1 MIVSLD
7 RFAYFCLSNIKVNHN
22 KMKAIIINENG
33 GSDKLIYKSDFLV
46 PEIKPNEVL
55 VNIKATTVNRADL
68 VIRGGY
74 PGLSLKFPHIPGG
87 DISGIIE
94 KTGSEVKSFKPGDRV
109 AAWSI
114 VSEADDD
121 WSKRGKAGQSPAWQ
135 YFGMHRA
142 GSYAEFTPVPESS
155 LVKLPDN
162 VSFEDAACL
171 PVAGL
176 TAYHAV
182 KTVGGLQKGDTF
194 FIWGGTSGLG
204 IIAIQIANFIG
215 AEVFATAGYP
225 HKIDYLKQ
233 MGVDHIFNH
242 RDGSAVEDE
251 VLKITGG
258 KGIDVVLD
266 YVGPEAFPKNFKMV
280 KKGGKILFCGILT
293 GREATV
299 SLHQTYLRHISL
311 LGLYLGEKNELEELI
326 KLVSEGKVKPH
337 IGETLELKDAAKAHD
352 MIAKGEVIGKIVMKI

>member
-1 MIVSLD
+1 
-7 RFAYFCLSNIKVNHN
+7 
-22 KMKAIIINENG
+22 MKAVILNENG
-33 GSDKLIYKSDFLV
+33 GIDKLIYTEEHPV
-46 PEIKPNEVL
+46 PEIKPGEVL
-55 VNIKATTVNRADL
+55 VNIKATSVNRADL

-74 PGLSLKFPHIPGG
+74 PGLALNFPHILGG
-87 DISGIIE
+87 DIAGVVA
-94 KTGSEVKSFKPGDRV
+94 KTGGDVKGFKEGERV

-121 WSKRGKAGQSPAWQ
+121 WSKKGKAGQSISWQ
-135 YFGMHRA
+135 YFGMHRN
-142 GSYAEFTPVPESS
+142 GSYAEYCAVPASS
-155 LVKLPDN
+155 LIKLPEN

-182 KTVGGLQKGDTF
+182 KTVGDVQKGDKF

-204 IIAIQIANFIG
+204 IIAIQLAKALG
-215 AEVFATAGYP
+215 AEVFATAGFP
-225 HKIDYLKQ
+225 HKIDFLKQ
-233 MGVDHIFNH
+233 LGVDHIFNH
-242 RDGSAVEDE
+242 RDGSAIDDE
-251 VLKITGG
+251 VMKITGG
-258 KGIDVVLD
+258 LGIDVILD

-293 GREATV
+293 GREAMV

-326 KLVSEGKVKPH
+326 KLVSEGKIKPH
-337 IGETLELKDAAKAHD
+337 IGASLDLKDAAKAHE
-352 MIAKGEVIGKIVMKI
+352 MMAKGEVIGKIVLKC

>member
-1 MIVSLD
+1 
-7 RFAYFCLSNIKVNHN
+7 
-22 KMKAIIINENG
+22 MKAVILNENG
-33 GSDKLIYKSDFLV
+33 GLDKIIYTEEHPI

-55 VNIKATTVNRADL
+55 VNIKATTINRADL

-74 PGLSLKFPHIPGG
+74 PGLSLNFPHILGG
-87 DISGIIE
+87 DI
-94 KTGSEVKSFKPGDRV
+94 TGVVTKIGSDVRNFKEGDRV
-109 AAWSI
+109 VAWSI
-114 VSEADDD
+114 VSETDDD
-121 WSKRGKAGQSPAWQ
+121 WTRRGKAGQSPNWQ

-142 GSYAEFTPVPESS
+142 GSYAEYSAVPESS
-155 LVKLPDN
+155 LIKLPDN

-182 KTVGGLQKGDTF
+182 KTVGDLKKGDKF

-204 IIAIQIANFIG
+204 VIAIQLAKNIG

-225 HKIDYLKQ
+225 HKTSFLKQ

-242 RDGSAVEDE
+242 RDGLSVDDE
-251 VLKITGG
+251 VMKITQGM
-258 KGIDVVLD
+258 GIDVILD

-293 GREATV
+293 GREAMV

-326 KLVSEGKVKPH
+326 KLVAEAKVKPH
-337 IGETLELKDAAKAHD
+337 IGATLELKDAAKAHE
-352 MIAKGEVIGKIVMKI
+352 MMAKGDVIGKIVLRV

>member
-1 MIVSLD
+1 
-7 RFAYFCLSNIKVNHN
+7 
-22 KMKAIIINENG
+22 MKAVILSENG
-33 GSDKLIYKSDFLV
+33 GTDKLIYTEDHSI

-55 VNIKATTVNRADL
+55 VNIKVTTINRADI

-74 PGLSLKFPHIPGG
+74 PGLSLNFPHILGG
-87 DISGIIE
+87 DI
-94 KTGSEVKSFKPGDRV
+94 TGFVSKIGSNIKNFKEGDRV
-109 AAWSI
+109 VAWSI
-114 VSEADDD
+114 VSETDDD
-121 WSKRGKAGQSPAWQ
+121 WTRRGKAGQSPNWQ

-142 GSYAEFTPVPESS
+142 GSYAEYSAVPESS
-155 LVKLPDN
+155 LIKLPDN

-182 KTVGGLQKGDTF
+182 KTVGDLKKGDKF

-204 IIAIQIANFIG
+204 IIAIQLAKSIG
-215 AEVFATAGYP
+215 AEVFATAGYQ
-225 HKIDYLKQ
+225 HKIDFLKR

-242 RDGSAVEDE
+242 RDGLSVDDE
-251 VLKITGG
+251 VMKITQGM
-258 KGIDVVLD
+258 GIDVILD

-293 GREATV
+293 GREAMV

-311 LGLYLGEKNELEELI
+311 LGLYLGEKRELEELI
-326 KLVSEGKVKPH
+326 KLVSEGRVKPH
-337 IGETLELKDAAKAHD
+337 IGATLELKDAAKAHE
-352 MIAKGEVIGKIVMKI
+352 MMAKGDVIGKIVLRV

>member
-1 MIVSLD
+1 MIIFAESFKLD
-7 RFAYFCLSNIKVNHN
+7 QT
-22 KMKAIIINENG
+22 MKAVILNENG
-33 GSDKLIYKSDFLV
+33 GTDKLIYTEDHPT
-46 PEIKPNEVL
+46 PEIKPNEAL
-55 VNIKATTVNRADL
+55 VNIKATSVNRADL

-74 PGLSLKFPHIPGG
+74 PGLALNFPHILGG
-87 DISGIIE
+87 DIAGVIA
-94 KTGSEVKSFKPGDRV
+94 KTGNEVKGFKVGDRV

-121 WSKRGKAGQSPAWQ
+121 WARKGKAGQSISWQ
-135 YFGMHRA
+135 YFGMHRN
-142 GSYAEFTPVPESS
+142 GSYAEYSAVPASS
-155 LVKLPDN
+155 LVKLPEN

-182 KTVGGLQKGDTF
+182 KTIGDLQKGDKF

-204 IIAIQIANFIG
+204 IIAIQLAKALG
-215 AEVFATAGYP
+215 AEVFATAGFP
-225 HKIDYLKQ
+225 HKIDFLKQ
-233 MGVDHIFNH
+233 LGVDHIFNH
-242 RDGSAVEDE
+242 RDGTAIDDE
-251 VLKITGG
+251 VMSITKGL
-258 KGIDVVLD
+258 GIDVILD

-293 GREATV
+293 GREAMV

-311 LGLYLGEKNELEELI
+311 LGLYLGEKHELEELI

-337 IGETLELKDAAKAHD
+337 IGATLELRDAAKAHE
-352 MIAKGEVIGKIVMKI
+352 MMAKGEVIGKIVLKP

>member
-1 MIVSLD
+1 
-7 RFAYFCLSNIKVNHN
+7 
-22 KMKAIIINENG
+22 MKAIIINENG
-33 GSDKLIYKSDFLV
+33 GSDKLIYKEDFPV

-55 VNIKATTVNRADL
+55 VNIKATSVNRADL

-74 PGLSLKFPHIPGG
+74 PGLLLKFPHILGG
-87 DISGIIE
+87 DISGIVE
-94 KTGSEVKSFKPGDRV
+94 KTGSEVKSFKQGDRV

-121 WSKRGKAGQSPAWQ
+121 WAKRGKAGQSPSWQ
-135 YFGMHRA
+135 YFGMHRP
-142 GSYAEFTPVPESS
+142 GSYAEFTAVPESS

-162 VSFEDAACL
+162 VSFEEAACL

-182 KTVGGLQKGDTF
+182 KTVGSLQKGDAF

-204 IIAIQIANFIG
+204 IIAIQLAKSIG
-215 AEVFATAGYP
+215 AEVFATAGYD
-225 HKIDYLKQ
+225 HKIEYLKQ
-233 MGVDHIFNH
+233 IGVEHIFNH
-242 RDGSAVEDE
+242 RDGSAIDDK
-251 VLKITGG
+251 VLRITGG
-258 KGIDVVLD
+258 KGIDVILD

-293 GREATV
+293 GREAMV

-311 LGLYLGEKNELEELI
+311 LGLYLGEKHELEELI
-326 KLVSEGKVKPH
+326 MLVSEGKVKPH
-337 IGETLELKDAAKAHD
+337 IGATLDLKDAAKAHE
-352 MIAKGEVIGKIVMKI
+352 MMAKGEVIGKIVLRI